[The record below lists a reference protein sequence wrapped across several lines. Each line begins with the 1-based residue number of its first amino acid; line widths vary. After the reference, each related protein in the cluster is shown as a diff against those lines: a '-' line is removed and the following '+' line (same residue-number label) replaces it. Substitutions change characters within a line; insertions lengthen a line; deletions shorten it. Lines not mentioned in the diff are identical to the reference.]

1 MLVKKSSFLISGND
15 SLNGIDIVQRILL
28 EHYQISIFSYLE
40 CARNTSLAVLVA
52 FCAARRSLMRYQR
65 SDGVPAVGPRSG
77 LLASCD
83 CHVVVFCHPLEKR
96 V

>member
-15 SLNGIDIVQRILL
+15 SLNDIDIVQRILL

-52 FCAARRSLMRYQR
+52 ENHTASLDMPNAWFMRISVAKLSLITVTAWDHPVGRNQWRR
-65 SDGVPAVGPRSG
+65 
-77 LLASCD
+77 
-83 CHVVVFCHPLEKR
+83 K
-96 V
+96 

>member
-40 CARNTSLAVLVA
+40 CARNTSNHTASLDMPNAWFMRISVA
-52 FCAARRSLMRYQR
+52 KPALITVTAWDPPVGRNQWRR
-65 SDGVPAVGPRSG
+65 
-77 LLASCD
+77 
-83 CHVVVFCHPLEKR
+83 K
-96 V
+96 